1 VKKSAMKRC
10 NLGCQQSNENLSGLL
25 AYTEEIREERSW
37 IGRKTHLQFK
47 AKFPDPRRRTEK
59 RSARCLLESGPG
71 SAGKARKEGS
81 VRKDFKFD
89 KSFIGMSFRRYSIRF
104 TAANCR
110 TSSIRSSCAAPRS
123 EGRRAQRSDKVSM
136 IHSAAGT
143 IRLPVASG
151 AQITVETK

>member
-1 VKKSAMKRC
+1 MKRC

-37 IGRKTHLQFK
+37 IGRKANLQFK

-59 RSARCLLESGPG
+59 SSARCLLESGPG
-71 SAGKARKEGS
+71 SAGKGS
-81 VRKDFKFD
+81 ICHKKISKFD

-110 TSSIRSSCAAPRS
+110 TSSIRSSCAAPRF
-123 EGRRAQRSDKVSM
+123 EGSRAQRSSKVSM
-136 IHSAAGT
+136 IHSAANT